1 MRKRSSII
9 PATVLILLGLFFLL
23 SNLGALKGL
32 DLSAEELWP
41 GFVVL
46 AGLAFLFQYLLG
58 ARDPGLVFVGTAATL
73 LGLFFFLFTL
83 NVELPFEFENVK
95 GPIDW
100 GDSAYLWPAYPLIGG
115 IAFVMMAILSRERD
129 VLGVGLVAMLSF
141 SLSVAPRDWKRLRS
155 SGRCCWSC
163 WVVGCCSVRYS
174 GDAGNRSGSD

>member
-23 SNLGALKGL
+23 SNLGALEGL

-129 VLGVGLVAMLSF
+129 VLGVGLVAMTVGV
-141 SLSVAPRDWKRLRS
+141 VAFFFTLGRPEGLEEVAQFWPVLLVLLGGGLLLRPLFRRR
-155 SGRCCWSC
+155 G
-163 WVVGCCSVRYS
+163 
-174 GDAGNRSGSD
+174 